1 MLFGEQIPTY
11 ASFLGNMAESRK
23 TRGHRIGTLL
33 TWGHTACFP
42 KWFYQFTAVCLLKLS
57 SSSQSAVMPRNG
69 FVCIPFITYDI
80 EHFVTS
86 HGHMDILFFW
96 SKYVILSPFS
106 LYYLP
111 SSDWFVS
118 ILYIFFYVNTL
129 SEVLQLF
136 FYNTVAYILLNGFNE
151 QKFWIWMYSCLLFSF
166 MQWLVL
172 YISFIRHFSHLKF
185 IKTVFYFFQ
194 NCNRFTFYF

>member
-11 ASFLGNMAESRK
+11 ASFIGNMAKSRI

-33 TWGHTACFP
+33 TWGHTDCFP
-42 KWFYQFTAVCLLKLS
+42 KWFYPFTAVCLLKLS
-57 SSSQSAVMPRNG
+57 SSSQSAVMPHNG

-80 EHFVTS
+80 ENFVTY

-96 SKYVILSPFS
+96 SKYVILSPFL

-118 ILYIFFYVNTL
+118 ILYIFLCKYIVRSITIL
-129 SEVLQLF
+129 
-136 FYNTVAYILLNGFNE
+136 FYNTVAYIFLNGFNE
-151 QKFWIWMYSCLLFSF
+151 QKFWLWMYSCILFSF
-166 MQWLVL
+166 M
-172 YISFIRHFSHLKF
+172 
-185 IKTVFYFFQ
+185 
-194 NCNRFTFYF
+194 